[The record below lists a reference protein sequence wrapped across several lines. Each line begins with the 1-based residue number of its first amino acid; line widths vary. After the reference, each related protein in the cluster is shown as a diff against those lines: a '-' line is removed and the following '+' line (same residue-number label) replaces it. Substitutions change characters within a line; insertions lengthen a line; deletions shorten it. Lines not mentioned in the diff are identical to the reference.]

1 MATHN
6 IGNKVGF
13 CYFER
18 ESDFNAEMRQ
28 TLADNIVF
36 LQDTQKIVTHGTE
49 FGNTTALENS
59 TIRIIADKDNT
70 PIADLVNGGVYFNR
84 QNGKIYGCTISGST
98 VTWTP
103 INNSSSV
110 VFSDNMLNHLSVAS
124 DKVVIGNAD
133 TTVTNPAFI
142 VGNGIETPHNAM
154 VVDWNGNLTASGN
167 ITDGQG
173 NTLSD
178 LPTKATLGD
187 VLVDGKVILWDATN
201 QKLVTATTD
210 QLRNLLMWIGTEAEL
225 RTLQQNDTLEEGK
238 LYATLDNTYFS

>member
-1 MATHN
+1 MSTHN

-13 CYFER
+13 SFFER

-28 TLADNIVF
+28 TLAEHIVF

-49 FGNTTALENS
+49 FGNTTDLENS
-59 TIRIIADKDNT
+59 TIRIIANKDTT

-84 QNGKIYGCTISGST
+84 LDGKIYGCTISGST
-98 VTWTP
+98 ASWTP
-103 INNSSSV
+103 INNSSST
-110 VFSDNMLNHLSVAS
+110 VFSDDMHNILSVAS

-142 VGNGIETPHNAM
+142 VGNGIETPHNAL
-154 VVDWNGNLTASGN
+154 VVDWNGNLAASGN

-173 NTLSD
+173 NTLAD
-178 LPTKATLGD
+178 LSTKATLGD
-187 VLVDGKVILWDATN
+187 VLVDGKVVLWNAAT
-201 QKLVTATTD
+201 QSLVTATTD
-210 QLRNLLMWIGTEAEL
+210 QLRNLLMWIGTETEL
-225 RTLQQNDTLEEGK
+225 RTLQQNDSLEEGK